1 MKEATIS
8 NERLTQA
15 AAAGMDEFMQSVADA
30 ILEAV
35 GGELNAETM
44 PLLNSDQIT
53 LLAYVMMR
61 EEVMDGGFIQLI
73 HNGFGGFIFLNPFAR
88 AMREWGV
95 EGLPTIIN
103 GCHKLYKKYGAAIEA
118 DCSDEEFMAL
128 FEKFSDF
135 DRFDDAFIEGEEV
148 FTSCVAHYVDE
159 HIENF
164 ATIVE

>member
-61 EEVMDGGFIQLI
+61 EIG
-73 HNGFGGFIFLNPFAR
+73 R
-88 AMREWGV
+88 ASCRERV
-95 EGLPTIIN
+95 
-103 GCHKLYKKYGAAIEA
+103 
-118 DCSDEEFMAL
+118 
-128 FEKFSDF
+128 
-135 DRFDDAFIEGEEV
+135 
-148 FTSCVAHYVDE
+148 
-159 HIENF
+159 
-164 ATIVE
+164 

>member
-1 MKEATIS
+1 MEIKIKDAS
-8 NERLTQA
+8 LAQA
-15 AAAGMDEFMQSVADA
+15 ALEGMDEFIGVFVNAILDA
-30 ILEAV
+30 I
-35 GGELNAETM
+35 GGELNAKTM
-44 PLLNSDQIT
+44 PLLNADQTT
-53 LLAYVMMR
+53 LVAYHYLHG
-61 EEVMDGGFIQLI
+61 EVMDGGFIQLI
-73 HNGFGGFIFLNPFAR
+73 HNGLGGFIFYNPFAR

-103 GCHKLYKKYGAAIEA
+103 GCHKLYKKYGEAIEA

-128 FEKFSDF
+128 FEKFPDF
-135 DRFDDAFIEGEEV
+135 DRYDDAFVEGEEE